1 MPSCQRNHYIAR
13 LIGSTIRSIST
24 MRHYA
29 TFGINP
35 WGPNYK
41 FSWVL
46 FPRNIYS
53 VHKSRLAEF
62 PITTNY
68 SIAAYPCK
76 IFSVSNHAKNK
87 YATPRS
93 GELFFETPMQNSRWK
108 MYAAIPLLCHCS
120 KGLILVYLSHN
131 RILNLDFHCLSS
143 HLV

>member
-1 MPSCQRNHYIAR
+1 MTLSLFSNCFHQKNNLDSLERFGKSLQWDFEPIKFF
-13 LIGSTIRSIST
+13 LIGAVLSKESLYCTTHWISVEIRSIST

-46 FPRNIYS
+46 FPR
-53 VHKSRLAEF
+53 KRLTEF

-68 SIAAYPCK
+68 SIATYPCK

-93 GELFFETPMQNSRWK
+93 GELFFETPMQNNRWK
-108 MYAAIPLLCHCS
+108 M
-120 KGLILVYLSHN
+120 
-131 RILNLDFHCLSS
+131 
-143 HLV
+143 

>member
-1 MPSCQRNHYIAR
+1 MQSCQRIHYIAR

-29 TFGINP
+29 TFSIKP

-41 FSWVL
+41 FPWVL
-46 FPRNIYS
+46 FPRNIYHKIYWLVMFQYICSAIRMVLFS
-53 VHKSRLAEF
+53 VHKSRLTEF

-68 SIAAYPCK
+68 SIATYPCK

-93 GELFFETPMQNSRWK
+93 GELFFETPMQNNRWK
-108 MYAAIPLLCHCS
+108 M
-120 KGLILVYLSHN
+120 
-131 RILNLDFHCLSS
+131 
-143 HLV
+143 